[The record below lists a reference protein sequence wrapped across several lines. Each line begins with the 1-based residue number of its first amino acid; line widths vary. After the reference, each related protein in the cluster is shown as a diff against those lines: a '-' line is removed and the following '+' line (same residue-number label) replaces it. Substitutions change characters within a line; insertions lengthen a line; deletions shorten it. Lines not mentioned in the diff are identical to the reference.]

1 MQMPVILDISGL
13 TIVHGKSFEIAIQ
26 SFTLRAGD
34 VLCVT
39 GDSGCGKSSL
49 LDVLA
54 LMAPP
59 ATVDRFALSLSDG
72 APPTEV
78 KFQMT
83 PARLHKTAVLRTR
96 AIGYAPQAGGMLP
109 FLTARA
115 DIASALSLRGKADPG
130 WQDRQLRFAQ
140 RLNMAEDM
148 DKSRSELSGGQRK
161 RVSLLR
167 VLAIQR
173 RLLVLDEPTA
183 GLDKATA
190 TVALRLLR
198 ETTAKERSAC
208 VIASHDEHL
217 ATAAGFEVVRLAD
230 LISGHWQHRKTREAL

>member
-1 MQMPVILDISGL
+1 MSVILDISGL
-13 TIVHGKSFEIAIQ
+13 TIAHGDSFKVVVHTLMLQVGDAI
-26 SFTLRAGD
+26 
-34 VLCVT
+34 CVT

-72 APPTEV
+72 DPPTEL
-78 KFQMT
+78 QSQLT
-83 PARLHKTAVLRTR
+83 PTRLHETAVLRTH

-115 DIASALSLRGKADPG
+115 DIASALSLGCKVDPQ
-130 WQDRQLRFAQ
+130 WQDRQQRFAQ
-140 RLNMAEDM
+140 RLNMAEDL
-148 DKSRSELSGGQRK
+148 DKTRSALSGGQRK

-167 VLAIQR
+167 ALGIPR

-190 TVALRLLR
+190 VEALRLLR
-198 ETTAKERSAC
+198 ETADKEQSAC
-208 VIASHDEHL
+208 VIASHDDRL
-217 ATAAGFEVVRLAD
+217 AANAGFEVVPLLD
-230 LISGHWQHRKTREAL
+230 LSARHWQHRNAPKALS